1 MKQILLHIGAPRT
14 GTTVIQKHA
23 LHRLKN
29 TLYISKKPYS
39 GGAPRSTDKSL
50 TSTYNLRELKNLQ
63 SFPSL
68 HMTEDNN
75 NSMEILLSL
84 TQALGFAVAN
94 KLEEQEVLNRK
105 LVEMLNS
112 ISRFPNCDQILI
124 SLERLCDTTASLM
137 CMSTHGKYS
146 PEITAITLLKA
157 IRMSTTKPLVSLCLR
172 SPIPYLRS
180 RYIRNIPMRIQRGER
195 MLTPKEYIQ
204 KQAKLEQNYPGTS
217 ALSAAMHSN
226 FIRGLQR
233 YAFVKAFGFEEL
245 LKTDDLFSLMG
256 LQNEGKYAFR
266 KFPRENK
273 LNIKHKH
280 EAQIERDIVEALK
293 ECGLYEKI
301 LEAKMFD

>member
-105 LVEMLNS
+105 LVEMVNS

-146 PEITAITLLKA
+146 QRLL
-157 IRMSTTKPLVSLCLR
+157 L
-172 SPIPYLRS
+172 
-180 RYIRNIPMRIQRGER
+180 
-195 MLTPKEYIQ
+195 
-204 KQAKLEQNYPGTS
+204 
-217 ALSAAMHSN
+217 
-226 FIRGLQR
+226 
-233 YAFVKAFGFEEL
+233 
-245 LKTDDLFSLMG
+245 
-256 LQNEGKYAFR
+256 
-266 KFPRENK
+266 
-273 LNIKHKH
+273 
-280 EAQIERDIVEALK
+280 
-293 ECGLYEKI
+293 
-301 LEAKMFD
+301 